1 MTSYL
6 MLTVYETASEL
17 NTSDQITVPADV
29 WTALDE
35 GHDGAGP
42 IFVEVGGVGSGVV
55 GRLRP
60 AFPSEVLSGDSC
72 RLPQWMWMRLGAPA
86 GTDDDC
92 WIELTRILLPIA
104 TSVTLRARTEAS
116 ITGVADPVAMLTEAL
131 SGVTGLSWACL
142 SVGAELPLSCGVFDI
157 IEIRSTVGT
166 VVVTT
171 VPYACI
177 LNCDVNLELVP
188 ALDHRPPS
196 PPSPPSPFQEE
207 EEPSAGKKGFIPFSG
222 LGRRLCDS

>member
-1 MTSYL
+1 M
-6 MLTVYETASEL
+6 
-17 NTSDQITVPADV
+17 SDQITVPADL
-29 WTALDE
+29 WTTLDRD
-35 GHDGAGP
+35 HDSSGP

-60 AFPSEVLSGDSC
+60 AFPSEVLDGDSC
-72 RLPQWMWMRLGAPA
+72 RLPQWMWMRIGAPA
-86 GTDDDC
+86 GSDDDC
-92 WIELTRILLPIA
+92 WIELTRVLLPIA
-104 TSVTLRARTEAS
+104 ESVSLRPRTEVS

-131 SGVTGLSWACL
+131 SGVSGLSWACL

-157 IEIRSTVGT
+157 IELRSTEG
-166 VVVTT
+166 T

-188 ALDHRPPS
+188 ALDHSPPR

-207 EEPSAGKKGFIPFSG
+207 PEPTDKKGFVPFSG
-222 LGRRLCDS
+222 VGRRLCD